1 MYERQNTK
9 LILQIRGGGGG
20 GGGGRHP
27 RFKLFGGSG
36 GRRRHCVLGSD

>member
-20 GGGGRHP
+20 GGGGVGIH
-27 RFKLFGGSG
+27 
-36 GRRRHCVLGSD
+36 VLNYLGEVVDGDGTAC